1 MLELNKLLQGLG
13 IPFAAFISVIFGLMI
28 LSFPVGTYVFFN
40 STIES
45 DINFDYPL
53 NEIDFFSTENAFKLP
68 VDLEL
73 GDAFIVIWS
82 VFVVL
87 FTIAMFGPKTN
98 FLRSIIPIM
107 TEGKGE
113 PKSNYLV
120 SAIKWFCILIVVSSI
135 IIFIQDSFGIKT
147 EAPESPNVLIQFFNV
162 TLAPITEEIGF
173 RVLLIGIPLYAMYT
187 QKTSIRMFFKSLWH
201 PSEFIDRNQLKK
213 VIVLITVVGIF
224 FGVAHIISGEPWS
237 LGKFAQATAS
247 GIIIGWV
254 YFRHG
259 LISAILVHWATN
271 YFIFSYV
278 YLIAD
283 INEFSIQNA
292 FSHSLTYTMEILF
305 VITGVIS
312 IAMIIINYVRL
323 KKEKKLE
330 I

>member
-1 MLELNKLLQGLG
+1 MPEPNKLLQGLG

-28 LSFPVGTYVFFN
+28 LSFPVGTYIIFN
-40 STIES
+40 STIEN

-53 NEIDFFSTENAFKLP
+53 NEIDFFPTENAFKIP

-82 VFVVL
+82 VFVII

-107 TEGKGE
+107 KEGKRE
-113 PKSNYLV
+113 PTSNYLV
-120 SAIKWFCILIVVSSI
+120 AVIKWFCILIVVSSI
-135 IIFIQDSFGIKT
+135 IIFVQDSFGIKT
-147 EAPESPNVLIQFFNV
+147 QAPESPNVLIQFFKV
-162 TLAPITEEIGF
+162 TLAPITEEISF

-187 QKTSIRMFFKSLWH
+187 QKSSIHLFFKSLWH
-201 PSEFIDRNQLKK
+201 PAEFINEYQLKR
-213 VIVLITVVGIF
+213 VIILITVIGIF
-224 FGVAHIISGEPWS
+224 FGAAHIISGEPWS

-292 FSHSLTYTMEILF
+292 FSQSLTHTMEILF
-305 VITGVIS
+305 IITGAIT
-312 IAMIIINYVRL
+312 IAMMIINYVNL

>member
-1 MLELNKLLQGLG
+1 VFELNKLLQGLG
-13 IPFAAFISVIFGLMI
+13 IPFAALISVIFGLMI

-53 NEIDFFSTENAFKLP
+53 NEIDFFSKENAFRLP
-68 VDLEL
+68 IDLEL

-98 FLRSIIPIM
+98 FLRSIVPVM
-107 TEGKGE
+107 MEGKGE
-113 PKSNYLV
+113 SKSNYLV
-120 SAIKWFCILIVVSSI
+120 AAIKWFCILIVVSSI
-135 IIFIQDSFGIKT
+135 IVFVQDSFGIKT
-147 EAPESPNVLIQFFNV
+147 VAPESPNVLIQFFNV

-173 RVLLIGIPLYAMYT
+173 RVLLIGIPLYVMYT
-187 QKTSIRMFFKSLWH
+187 QKNSIRMFFKSLWH
-201 PSEFIDRNQLKK
+201 PSKFISRNHLKR
-213 VIVLITVVGIF
+213 VIILITVVGIF
-224 FGVAHIISGEPWS
+224 FGAAHIISGEPWS

-247 GIIIGWV
+247 GMIIGWV
-254 YFRHG
+254 YFKHG
-259 LISAILVHWATN
+259 IISAVLVHWATN

-292 FSHSLTYTMEILF
+292 FSHSLTFTMEMLF
-305 VITGVIS
+305 IITGVIA
-312 IAMIIINYVRL
+312 IAVIILNYVKL

>member
-1 MLELNKLLQGLG
+1 VLEPNKLLQGLG

-28 LSFPVGTYVFFN
+28 LSFPVGTYIIFN
-40 STIES
+40 STIEN

-53 NEIDFFSTENAFKLP
+53 NEIDFFPIENAFEIP

-107 TEGKGE
+107 KEGKSE
-113 PKSNYLV
+113 PTSNYLV
-120 SAIKWFCILIVVSSI
+120 AVIKWFCILIVVSSI

-162 TLAPITEEIGF
+162 TLAPITEEISF

-187 QKTSIRMFFKSLWH
+187 QKSSIHLFFKSLWH
-201 PSEFIDRNQLKK
+201 PAEFINEYQLKR
-213 VIVLITVVGIF
+213 VIILITVIGIF
-224 FGVAHIISGEPWS
+224 FGAAHIISGEPWS

-292 FSHSLTYTMEILF
+292 FSQSLIHTMEILF
-305 VITGVIS
+305 LITGTITIVM
-312 IAMIIINYVRL
+312 MIINHVNL

>member
-1 MLELNKLLQGLG
+1 MSEPNKLLQGLG
-13 IPFAAFISVIFGLMI
+13 IPFAALISVIFGLMI
-28 LSFPVGTYVFFN
+28 LSFPVGAYIIFN
-40 STIES
+40 STIEN

-53 NEIDFFSTENAFKLP
+53 NELDFFPAENSFKIP

-82 VFVVL
+82 VYVVF
-87 FTIAMFGPKTN
+87 FTITMLGPKTN
-98 FLRSIIPIM
+98 FLRSIMPIM
-107 TEGKGE
+107 MEGKRE
-113 PKSNYLV
+113 SKSNYLV
-120 SAIKWFCILIVVSSI
+120 AVIKWFCILIVVSSI
-135 IIFIQDSFGIKT
+135 IIFVQDSFGIKT
-147 EAPESPNVLIQFFNV
+147 EAPESSNALIQFFNV

-187 QKTSIRMFFKSLWH
+187 QKSSIRLFFKSLWH
-201 PSEFIDRNQLKK
+201 PAEFIDKYQLKR
-213 VIVLITVVGIF
+213 VIILIIVIGIF
-224 FGVAHIISGEPWS
+224 FGAAHIISGEPWS

-254 YFRHG
+254 YFKHG
-259 LISAILVHWATN
+259 LISAILVHWAAN

-292 FSHSLTYTMEILF
+292 FSNSLIHTMEILF
-305 VITGVIS
+305 MITGA
-312 IAMIIINYVRL
+312 IAITMMIINYVNL

>member
-1 MLELNKLLQGLG
+1 MPESNKLLQGLG

-28 LSFPVGTYVFFN
+28 LSFPVGTYIIFN
-40 STIES
+40 STIEN

-53 NEIDFFSTENAFKLP
+53 NEIDFFPIENAFEIP
-68 VDLEL
+68 IDLEL

-107 TEGKGE
+107 KEGKRE
-113 PKSNYLV
+113 PTSNYLV
-120 SAIKWFCILIVVSSI
+120 EVIKWFCILIVVSSI
-135 IIFIQDSFGIKT
+135 IIFVQDSFGIKT

-162 TLAPITEEIGF
+162 TLAPITEEISF

-187 QKTSIRMFFKSLWH
+187 QKSSIRLFFKSLWH
-201 PSEFIDRNQLKK
+201 PAEFINEYQLKR
-213 VIVLITVVGIF
+213 VIILITVIGIF
-224 FGVAHIISGEPWS
+224 FGAAHIISGEPWS

-292 FSHSLTYTMEILF
+292 FSQSLTHTMEILF
-305 VITGVIS
+305 IITGTIT
-312 IAMIIINYVRL
+312 IAMMIINYVNL

>member
-1 MLELNKLLQGLG
+1 MSEPNKLLQGLG

-28 LSFPVGTYVFFN
+28 LSFPVGAYIIFN
-40 STIES
+40 STIEN

-53 NEIDFFSTENAFKLP
+53 NEIDFFPTENAFKIP

-82 VFVVL
+82 VFVII

-107 TEGKGE
+107 KEGKRE
-113 PKSNYLV
+113 PTSNYLV
-120 SAIKWFCILIVVSSI
+120 AVIKWFCILIVVSSI
-135 IIFIQDSFGIKT
+135 IIFVQDSFGIKT
-147 EAPESPNVLIQFFNV
+147 EAPESSNALIQFFNV

-187 QKTSIRMFFKSLWH
+187 QKSSIRLFFKSLWH
-201 PSEFIDRNQLKK
+201 PAEFIDEYQLKR
-213 VIVLITVVGIF
+213 VIILIIVIGIF
-224 FGVAHIISGEPWS
+224 FGAAHIISGEPWS

-292 FSHSLTYTMEILF
+292 FSNSLIHTMEILF
-305 VITGVIS
+305 IITGVIA
-312 IAMIIINYVRL
+312 ITMMIINYVNL

>member
-1 MLELNKLLQGLG
+1 MSEPNKLLQGLG
-13 IPFAAFISVIFGLMI
+13 IPFAALISVIFGLMI
-28 LSFPVGTYVFFN
+28 LSFPVGAYIIFN
-40 STIES
+40 STIEN

-53 NEIDFFSTENAFKLP
+53 NEIDFFPAENAFKIP

-82 VFVVL
+82 VYVVF
-87 FTIAMFGPKTN
+87 FTITMLGPKTN
-98 FLRSIIPIM
+98 FLRSIMPIM
-107 TEGKGE
+107 MEGKRE
-113 PKSNYLV
+113 LKSNYLV
-120 SAIKWFCILIVVSSI
+120 AVIKWFCILIVVSSI
-135 IIFIQDSFGIKT
+135 IIFVQDSFGIKT

-187 QKTSIRMFFKSLWH
+187 QKSSIRLFFKSLWH
-201 PSEFIDRNQLKK
+201 PAEFIDKYQLKR
-213 VIVLITVVGIF
+213 VIILIIVIGIF
-224 FGVAHIISGEPWS
+224 FGAAHIISGEPWS

-254 YFRHG
+254 YFKHG
-259 LISAILVHWATN
+259 LISAILVHWAAN

-292 FSHSLTYTMEILF
+292 FSNSLIHTMEILF
-305 VITGVIS
+305 MITGA
-312 IAMIIINYVRL
+312 IAITMMIINYVNL

>member
-1 MLELNKLLQGLG
+1 
-13 IPFAAFISVIFGLMI
+13 MI
-28 LSFPVGTYVFFN
+28 LSFPVGTYIIFN
-40 STIES
+40 STIET

-53 NEIDFFSTENAFKLP
+53 NEMDFFSIANAFKLP
-68 VDLEL
+68 VEFEL

-82 VFVVL
+82 IFVIL
-87 FTIAMFGPKTN
+87 FTIAMFAPKTN

-107 TEGKGE
+107 MEGKGE

-120 SAIKWFCILIVVSSI
+120 AAIKWFCILIVVSSI
-135 IIFIQDSFGIKT
+135 IVFVQDSFGIKT
-147 EAPESPNVLIQFFNV
+147 EAPKAPNVLIQFFIV
-162 TLAPITEEIGF
+162 TLAPITEEIFF
-173 RVLLIGIPLYAMYT
+173 RVLLIGIPLYAVYT
-187 QKTSIRMFFKSLWH
+187 KKSSIHLFFKSLWH
-201 PSEFIDRNQLKK
+201 PAEFLSGYQLKR
-213 VIVLITVVGIF
+213 VIILITVIGIF
-224 FGVAHIISGEPWS
+224 FGAAHILSGEPWS

-254 YFRHG
+254 YFKHG

-292 FSHSLTYTMEILF
+292 FSHSLTNTMEILF
-305 VITGVIS
+305 VITGCIS
-312 IAMIIINYVRL
+312 IAMMIINYVRL

>member
-1 MLELNKLLQGLG
+1 VLELNKLLQGLG

-28 LSFPVGTYVFFN
+28 ISFPVGTYVFFN

-53 NEIDFFSTENAFKLP
+53 NEIDFFSTENAFKFP

-98 FLRSIIPIM
+98 FLRSVIPIM
-107 TEGKGE
+107 MEGKGE
-113 PKSNYLV
+113 SKSNYLV
-120 SAIKWFCILIVVSSI
+120 TAIKWFCILIVVSSI
-135 IIFIQDSFGIKT
+135 IIFVQDSFGIKT

-187 QKTSIRMFFKSLWH
+187 QKSSIRKFFKSLWH
-201 PSEFIDRNQLKK
+201 PSEFIYGNQLKR
-213 VIVLITVVGIF
+213 VIILITVIGIF
-224 FGVAHIISGEPWS
+224 FGIAHIISGEPWS

-259 LISAILVHWATN
+259 LISAILIHWATN

-292 FSHSLTYTMEILF
+292 FSHSLTHTMEILF

-312 IAMIIINYVRL
+312 IAMMIINYVKL

>member
-1 MLELNKLLQGLG
+1 MSEPNKLLQGLG
-13 IPFAAFISVIFGLMI
+13 IPFAALISVIFGLMI
-28 LSFPVGTYVFFN
+28 LSFPVGAYIIFN
-40 STIES
+40 STIEN

-53 NEIDFFSTENAFKLP
+53 NEIDFFPAENAFKIP

-82 VFVVL
+82 VYVVF
-87 FTIAMFGPKTN
+87 FTITMLGPKTN
-98 FLRSIIPIM
+98 FLRSIMPIM
-107 TEGKGE
+107 MEGKRE

-120 SAIKWFCILIVVSSI
+120 AVIKWFCILIVVSSI
-135 IIFIQDSFGIKT
+135 IIFVQDSFGIKT
-147 EAPESPNVLIQFFNV
+147 EAPESSNALIQFFNV

-187 QKTSIRMFFKSLWH
+187 QKSSIRLFFKSLWH
-201 PSEFIDRNQLKK
+201 PAEFIDKYQLKR
-213 VIVLITVVGIF
+213 VIILIIVIGIF
-224 FGVAHIISGEPWS
+224 FGAAHIISGESWS

-254 YFRHG
+254 YFKHG
-259 LISAILVHWATN
+259 LISAILVHWAAN

-292 FSHSLTYTMEILF
+292 FSNSLIHTMEILF
-305 VITGVIS
+305 MITGA
-312 IAMIIINYVRL
+312 IAITMMIINYVNL

>member
-1 MLELNKLLQGLG
+1 VLELNKLLQGLG
-13 IPFAAFISVIFGLMI
+13 IPFAALISVIFGLMI

-147 EAPESPNVLIQFFNV
+147 QAPESPNVLIQFFNV

-187 QKTSIRMFFKSLWH
+187 QKTSIRIFFKSLWH

-254 YFRHG
+254 YFRYG

-305 VITGVIS
+305 VITGAIS
-312 IAMIIINYVRL
+312 IAMMIINYVKL